1 MIKLIFNFVT
11 IIFHY
16 QCYFVVIYYYHYHQF
31 ITITGTSINF
41 DFIVTII
48 IILMVITTFIIIIL
62 SYKNYS
68 NCNFAAILE
77 IELNSQYRSTYLWGL
92 IILGNTWYKYN
103 IL

>member
-1 MIKLIFNFVT
+1 
-11 IIFHY
+11 
-16 QCYFVVIYYYHYHQF
+16 
-31 ITITGTSINF
+31 
-41 DFIVTII
+41 
-48 IILMVITTFIIIIL
+48 MVITTFIIIIL